1 MTAVTSWTVTL
12 VATAP
17 QRVVWALRAGLL
29 VLCVIAASLRGHLI
43 VAMSFA
49 VAILVVAVLGG
60 RGPVESIRGRLA
72 RAVELLLACLAI
84 FQTGQTDSAF
94 VMYLTV
100 PVVAAGLFC
109 GALDVVLM
117 AVFGATVLLTLGGR
131 TPEFTLASFATV
143 GQYVL
148 LATAV
153 GLVAAWTRHLLRTQ
167 ARTQQPL
174 FGTAYRLLTEL
185 RTVARQLPGT
195 LDPVTVATQLLDE
208 LATLTPTRCSAVFGR
223 LGAGR
228 LVPLAGN
235 AEDAPHWDVDISGT
249 SPFADAWLTQERQ
262 LGAVD
267 GRWLAVLPLLVG
279 HRAVGLVALESDN
292 PAPSATLLDQISS
305 RCQDAALRIETAL
318 LFNDIRDMATT
329 EERQR
334 LAREIHDGIAQEL
347 VIVGYGVDNVLAE
360 LPSDQAKARAD
371 LSELRAEVTRII
383 SELRLSLF
391 DLRSHID
398 PQGGLGSAI
407 AAYLRTIGTASGLI
421 VHITLNESTQRL
433 PAATEAELFRISQE
447 AVTNARKHARAANIW
462 VTVDVEPPWAS
473 IVVEDDGIGI
483 SQPGPEGSYGQAIM
497 SERAQRLG
505 AELEIGPGADGG
517 TRVAVQLGGTARPRQ
532 VPVPAERATGR
543 G

>member
-1 MTAVTSWTVTL
+1 M
-12 VATAP
+12 
-17 QRVVWALRAGLL
+17 VWALRGGLIM
-29 VLCVIAASLRGHLI
+29 LCVIAASLGGHGVPAL
-43 VAMSFA
+43 SFA
-49 VAILVVAVLGG
+49 AAILAVAVLGG
-60 RGPVESIRGRLA
+60 RLPVDSIGGRLA
-72 RAVELLLACLAI
+72 RAVELLLACVAI
-84 FQTGQTDSAF
+84 SQTGQVDSAF

-100 PVVAAGLFC
+100 PLVAAGLFC
-109 GALDVVLM
+109 GALDVALM
-117 AVFGATVLLTLGGR
+117 SATGATVLFSLVAKGPDSLSA
-131 TPEFTLASFATV
+131 FASF

-153 GLVAAWTRHLLRTQ
+153 GLVAAWTRHLLRSQ
-167 ARTQQPL
+167 PPRPQPL

-208 LATLTPTRCSAVFGR
+208 LATLTTPRCSAVFGR

-228 LVPLAGN
+228 LVALAGN
-235 AEDAPHWDVDISGT
+235 AEDAPHWDVDVGGT

-262 LGAVD
+262 IVSEN
-267 GRWLAVLPLLVG
+267 GRWLAVVPLLVG
-279 HRAVGLVALESDN
+279 HRAVGLVAVEADD
-292 PAPSATLLDQISS
+292 PAPTTEQLEEISS
-305 RCQDAALRIETAL
+305 HCQEAALRIETAM
-318 LFNDIRDMATT
+318 LFNDIRDIATT

-360 LPSDQAKARAD
+360 VPPDQAKVRED
-371 LSELRAEVTRII
+371 LAGLRAEVTRII

-407 AAYLRTIGTASGLI
+407 AAYLRTIGTASGMT
-421 VHITLNESTQRL
+421 VHITLNESAQRL

-462 VTVDVEPPWAS
+462 VTVDVEPPWAA
-473 IVVEDDGIGI
+473 IVVEDDGVGI
-483 SQPGPEGSYGQAIM
+483 TQPGPEGSYGQTIM
-497 SERAQRLG
+497 RERAERLG
-505 AELEIGPGADGG
+505 AELEIGAGADGG
-517 TRVAVQLGGTARPRQ
+517 TRIAVQLGGAARPAR
-532 VPVPAERATGR
+532 VSIPAARATGT

>member
-1 MTAVTSWTVTL
+1 MTSWTVTL
-12 VATAP
+12 VQTAP
-17 QRVVWALRAGLL
+17 QRVVWALRGGLL
-29 VLCVIAASLRGHLI
+29 VLCVLAASLRGH
-43 VAMSFA
+43 
-49 VAILVVAVLGG
+49 AILALAFAGAMLLVAVLAG
-60 RGPVESIRGRLA
+60 RVPVDSVRGRIA
-72 RAVELLLACLAI
+72 RAAEMLLACVAI
-84 FQTGQTDSAF
+84 SMTGQEDSAF

-109 GALDVVLM
+109 GALDAILM
-117 AVFGATVLLTLGGR
+117 ATFSGIVLLALGAR
-131 TPEFTLASFATV
+131 APEFDLASFATI

-148 LATAV
+148 LAAAV

-167 ARTQQPL
+167 AANQQPL

-208 LATLTPTRCSAVFGR
+208 LATLTAVRTSAVFGR
-223 LGAGR
+223 LGAGY
-228 LVPLAGN
+228 LIALAGN
-235 AEDAPHWDVDISGT
+235 ADDAPHWDVDTTGS
-249 SPFADAWLTQERQ
+249 SPFAEAWRTQERQ
-262 LGAVD
+262 NVTAD
-267 GRWLAVLPLLVG
+267 GRWLAVVPLLVG
-279 HRAVGLVALESDN
+279 HRAVGLVALEADE
-292 PAPSATLLDQISS
+292 PAPTPALLDQVSE

-318 LFNDIRDMATT
+318 LFNDIRDIATT

-360 LPSDQAKARAD
+360 LSADQTKARAD

-383 SELRLSLF
+383 SEVRLSLF

-407 AAYLRTIGTASGLI
+407 SAYLRTIGTASGLT

-447 AVTNARKHARAANIW
+447 AVTNARKHARAANIR
-462 VTVDVEPPWAS
+462 VSVDVEPPWAC
-473 IVVEDDGIGI
+473 IVVEDDGVGI
-483 SQPGPEGSYGQAIM
+483 SHPGPEGSYGQAIM
-497 SERAQRLG
+497 NERAQRLG
-505 AELEIGPGADGG
+505 ADLTIGAGSQGSG
-517 TRVAVQLGGTARPRQ
+517 TRVSVQLAAASRPRPAP
-532 VPVPAERATGR
+532 VPVERASGR
-543 G
+543 R